1 MSKRSY
7 QHVKAQ
13 REGKEVDEFMCFFCH
28 LIAKCN
34 HGHHIILYSEDG
46 DATVAN
52 MITLCPKCHRDYHAG
67 ILRID
72 IGRF

>member
-13 REGKEVDEFMCFFCH
+13 KKGKELDSYMCFFCN
-28 LIAKCN
+28 AVDKKN
-34 HGHHIILYSEDG
+34 HGHHIVLYSEDG
-46 DATVAN
+46 DASIGN
-52 MITLCPKCHRDYHAG
+52 MITLCPKCHREYHAG
-67 ILRID
+67 RLQVD

>member
-13 REGKEVDEFMCFFCH
+13 RKGKEADAYMCFFCNSV
-28 LIAKCN
+28 AKGN
-34 HGHHIILYSEDG
+34 HGHHIVLYSEDG
-46 DATVAN
+46 DASVGN
-52 MITLCPKCHRDYHAG
+52 MITLCPKCHRDYHSG
-67 ILRID
+67 KLKID

>member
-13 REGKEVDEFMCFFCH
+13 KAGKEVDSYMCFTCNVVSPQ
-28 LIAKCN
+28 N
-34 HGHHIILYSEDG
+34 HGHHIVLYSEDG
-46 DATVAN
+46 DASIDN
-52 MITLCPKCHRDYHAG
+52 MITLCPHCHAEYHAG
-67 ILRID
+67 RLQID